1 MIELLAKAFTVAFF
15 AVLVAAPLFVS
26 AEQSDLEE
34 RDQGARR
41 S

>member
-1 MIELLAKAFTVAFF
+1 MIELLAAAFTVVFF
-15 AVLVAAPLFVS
+15 TTLAMAPLFVS
-26 AEQSDLEE
+26 AEQADLGE